1 MGGGDTTVLVVED
14 EPAIRFLCAV
24 NLEMDGFRVLEAA
37 TLGEARRA
45 LESDEVHVVLLDIH
59 VAGEDGR
66 ELIGEIRRRATSI
79 AIALI
84 SGSVDATLARKTGA
98 DRVLTKPFDPQELTA
113 TVRELSRRRVD
124 SLA

>member
-1 MGGGDTTVLVVED
+1 MVGGATTVLVVED
-14 EPAIRFLCAV
+14 EPAIRFLCTV

-37 TLGEARRA
+37 TLGEARRV
-45 LESDEVHVVLLDIH
+45 LETAEVHIVLLDVH

-66 ELIGEIRRRATSI
+66 ELIGEIRRRTTAI

-84 SGSVDATLARKTGA
+84 SGSVDAIVARDTGV

-113 TVRELSRRRVD
+113 TVWELSGRRVD

>member
-1 MGGGDTTVLVVED
+1 MVGGATTVLVVED
-14 EPAIRFLCAV
+14 EPSIRYLCTV

-37 TLGEARRA
+37 TLDEARRS
-45 LESDEVHVVLLDIH
+45 LESAEVNVVLLDVH

-66 ELIGEIRRRATSI
+66 QLIGEIRRRTTAI

-84 SGSVDATLARKTGA
+84 SGSVDAIVARQTGA

-113 TVRELSRRRVD
+113 TVRELSRRHVD

>member
-1 MGGGDTTVLVVED
+1 MLVVED
-14 EPAIRFLCAV
+14 EPAIRLLCRV

-37 TLGEARRA
+37 TLGEARA
-45 LESDEVHVVLLDIH
+45 VLASTEVNVVLLDIH

-66 ELIGEIRRRATSI
+66 ELIGEIRRRAPAI

-84 SGSVDATLARKTGA
+84 SGSVDAIAARQTTA

-113 TVRELSRRRVD
+113 TVRELAHRRVD
-124 SLA
+124 SIA

>member
-1 MGGGDTTVLVVED
+1 MVGGATTVLVVED
-14 EPAIRFLCAV
+14 EPAIRYLCTV

-37 TLGEARRA
+37 TLDEARRS
-45 LESDEVHVVLLDIH
+45 LESAEVNVVLLDVH

-66 ELIGEIRRRATSI
+66 QLIGEIRRRTTAI

-84 SGSVDATLARKTGA
+84 SGSVDAIVARQTGA

-113 TVRELSRRRVD
+113 TVRELSRRHVD

>member
-1 MGGGDTTVLVVED
+1 MVGGATTVLVVED
-14 EPAIRFLCAV
+14 EPAIRFLCTV

-37 TLGEARRA
+37 TLGEARRV
-45 LESDEVHVVLLDIH
+45 LETAEVHIVLLDVH

-66 ELIGEIRRRATSI
+66 ELIGEIRRRTTAI

-84 SGSVDATLARKTGA
+84 SGSVDAIVARDTGV

-113 TVRELSRRRVD
+113 TVRELSGRRVD

>member
-1 MGGGDTTVLVVED
+1 MVGGATTVLVVED
-14 EPAIRFLCAV
+14 EPAIRFLCTV

-37 TLGEARRA
+37 TLDEARTVLA
-45 LESDEVHVVLLDIH
+45 STEVNVVLLDVH

-66 ELIGEIRRRATSI
+66 ELIDEIRRRTKAI

-84 SGSVDATLARKTGA
+84 SGSVDAIVARHTGA

-113 TVRELSRRRVD
+113 TVRELSGRRVD